1 MGQDAQEAR
10 ERAGMTPAQE
20 AAARADYA
28 RQHQVDGLGMDPQ
41 GVRPGR
47 VPGAPPEPAAP
58 ASVASGVSPEKGAP
72 TVRLGTAQLLP
83 AALRILMGS
92 RRDKDWKGVSKAIW
106 LLQELSQR
114 SAGH

>member
-1 MGQDAQEAR
+1 MGQDATEAR

-20 AAARADYA
+20 VAARADYQRNHPGEDFGQPSRSVA
-28 RQHQVDGLGMDPQ
+28 AVASQGGPSEPQ
-41 GVRPGR
+41 
-47 VPGAPPEPAAP
+47 AIADQ
-58 ASVASGVSPEKGAP
+58 ASGVSPEKGAP